1 MVWLG
6 QQFLLKIITHDKMTT
21 QTKTEKKPSTIA
33 KMIVMS
39 MSYHL
44 FLFFP
49 HGTHVQWLFIPVLLT
64 FFFFSSNLTAH
75 TESGIGSLAQ
85 KGYINEVSTVTG
97 LWAPGSPGLGEL
109 EQGLWGTL
117 SQADLTHLQDV
128 IGKLRS
134 ILPNSISLN

>member
-6 QQFLLKIITHDKMTT
+6 QQFLLKITHDKMTT

-49 HGTHVQWLFIPVLLT
+49 H
-64 FFFFSSNLTAH
+64 
-75 TESGIGSLAQ
+75 
-85 KGYINEVSTVTG
+85 
-97 LWAPGSPGLGEL
+97 EL
-109 EQGLWGTL
+109 
-117 SQADLTHLQDV
+117 
-128 IGKLRS
+128 
-134 ILPNSISLN
+134 